1 MFGRIGIVYDSHLS
15 ALQIP
20 RSAII
25 EEAGESAV
33 YVVTGDTVEKRIV
46 RTGYAH
52 EGYVEVVEGLREH
65 EEIVVVGQMNLKD
78 GSRVSVIN
86 DSSAAEMT
94 ASADLSET

>member
-1 MFGRIGIVYDSHLS
+1 MYDSHL
-15 ALQIP
+15 AVLQIP

-46 RTGYAH
+46 RTGYAQ
-52 EGYVEVVEGLREH
+52 EGYVEVVEGLQDR

-86 DSSAAEMT
+86 GSSAAEMT